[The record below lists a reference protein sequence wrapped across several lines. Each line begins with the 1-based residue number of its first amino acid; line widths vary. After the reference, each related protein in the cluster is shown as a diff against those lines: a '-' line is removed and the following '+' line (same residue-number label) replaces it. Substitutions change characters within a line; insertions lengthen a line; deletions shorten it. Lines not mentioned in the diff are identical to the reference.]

1 MITYVCCDILQSPA
15 RVLVNAVNT
24 VGVMGKGVAR
34 DFKLCF
40 PEMFEDYREQCEQGN
55 FGIGQLMLHRSAHKW
70 VLNFPTKEHWRSA
83 SQLND
88 IELGLQA
95 FVGLYSQMGITAAS
109 FPRLGCGAG
118 GLDWEREVR
127 PLMEAYLHRLP
138 IAIYVHEYDEQ
149 DAFFPQDRNIR
160 TIRAWLEGEPQSVDF
175 SKFWRDITR
184 LLKKKSKFTT
194 LDGSRKFSVGQDKR
208 RRGQNLVV
216 LSDAPQP
223 LFLSESLL
231 VDLWIYVRS
240 AGYAHTA
247 NLPGGLD
254 EHADLIVALLCQL
267 EYVRPVHI
275 FGDDNLQRLGL
286 HYIPPTSKHVAAEQ
300 MTIDFGTQ

>member
-1 MITYVCCDILQSPA
+1 MITYVSSDILQSPA

-40 PEMFEDYREQCEQGN
+40 PEMFETYREQCQQGD
-55 FGIGQLMLHRSAHKW
+55 FAIGQLMLHRTTHKW
-70 VLNFPTKEHWRSA
+70 VLNFPTKEHWRSP
-83 SQLND
+83 SQIAD
-88 IELGLQA
+88 IELGLQS
-95 FVGLYSQMGITAAS
+95 FVATYSQMGITSAS

-118 GLDWEREVR
+118 GLDWDREVR

-138 IAIYVHEYDEQ
+138 VATYIHEYDE
-149 DAFFPQDRNIR
+149 DDPFFPEDRNIR
-160 TIRAWLEGEPQSVDF
+160 TIRAWLEGDPQTVDF

-194 LDGSRKFSVGQDKR
+194 LDGERKFSVGQDKR
-208 RRGQNLVV
+208 RRGQNLVL
-216 LSDAPQP
+216 LSDAPNP

-267 EYVRPVHI
+267 EYVRPVTLL
-275 FGDDNLQRLGL
+275 GDDGMQRLGL
-286 HYIPPTSKHVAAEQ
+286 HYIPPTSKHGSVEQ
-300 MTIDFGTQ
+300 IKVDLATS